1 MAAATCPAGHASA
14 TTDYCDVCGA
24 AMVPAAGEPAAAA
37 PASPD
42 PGASGAAAAVAPG
55 TSPDPA
61 SAAMPPPP
69 PPPPAP
75 AGETEAGS
83 SEAASSEAGSSEAGS
98 GPAACPGCGAPV
110 EARFCESCGYD
121 VEAGVAAPPALV
133 VTLEVGADRTHWER
147 MVGSGEPAFPEDPPT
162 SATLTLTGARA
173 TLGRIRSGQAP
184 DVDLPLTDDP
194 AVSHHQCA
202 FVRAADGTWS
212 VRDTDS
218 ANGTWI
224 NDADAPL
231 AAGEDH
237 LLADGDRVLVGA
249 WTRLTV
255 HVATPQ

>member
-75 AGETEAGS
+75 AGETEAAS
-83 SEAASSEAGSSEAGS
+83 SEAGSSEAGSSEAGS

-121 VEAGVAAPPALV
+121 VEAGEAAPPALV

>member
-75 AGETEAGS
+75 AGET
-83 SEAASSEAGSSEAGS
+83 EAASSEAGSSEAGS